1 MLIYKV
7 NLNLIIS
14 LWLCHLEVWN
24 KFEESGK
31 KSESFTK
38 IIHGPKETFTNFI
51 HRVISAVNRIVSD
64 SEVRKILIESL
75 AFENS
80 SSECKTVIGPLNTRP
95 APIEEW
101 VRDMAGI

>member
-1 MLIYKV
+1 M
-7 NLNLIIS
+7 
-14 LWLCHLEVWN
+14 
-24 KFEESGK
+24 
-31 KSESFTK
+31 
-38 IIHGPKETFTNFI
+38 
-51 HRVISAVNRIVSD
+51 ISAVNRIVSD

-101 VRDMAGI
+101 VRDMAGIWCHVYDANLIQEIISKSLRERSK